1 MRTFRREEAS
11 SGRSDT
17 SYEEPDLYEVLGKYY
32 DVWYEDQVDD
42 VRFYLQLAEK
52 VGGPVLECM
61 CGTGRTL
68 IPLAE
73 QGCEVWGFDRSH
85 SMLDRLTAKIEHLD
99 DDVQSRIS
107 VHHADMRTF
116 QCPRRYR
123 LIVVPFNA
131 FLHLLER
138 DGQEAAL
145 RNVAEHLEDGGRFV
159 ISFFNPRLDRPE
171 ELVRHRGTKTMLN
184 GETVSRFEAQTF
196 DRKARRTTVHYFID
210 ISRQD
215 RELRRVTACFTIRY
229 MEHEEVIELLES
241 CGLQVLETYGGWDYS
256 PFTENSEMMVLVA
269 RRAP

>member
-1 MRTFRREEAS
+1 VHVRHRQDA
-11 SGRSDT
+11 DT
-17 SYEEPDLYEVLGKYY
+17 PG
-32 DVWYEDQVDD
+32 
-42 VRFYLQLAEK
+42 
-52 VGGPVLECM
+52 
-61 CGTGRTL
+61 
-68 IPLAE
+68 E

-85 SMLDRLTAKIEHLD
+85 SMLDRLTAKMEHLD
-99 DDVQSRIS
+99 DDVQSRVS

-171 ELVRHRGTKTMLN
+171 ELVRHRETKTMLN

-229 MEHEEVIELLES
+229 MPYLEA
-241 CGLQVLETYGGWDYS
+241 LERWG
-256 PFTENSEMMVLVA
+256 
-269 RRAP
+269 RAPEGAGDLRRLEFRPLHRGKRYDGVRGRAVSMILDLDHTLGCGQVFRWRKEGRNGRGWSTADGSPSARMAAA